1 MNTDPKELVNELNEL
16 LNTAERVEAEA
27 GEKVD
32 DLTTIR
38 DGLQEH
44 NSSLGE
50 AVAALEN
57 LAELTDE
64 VEGLLNDAEEFD
76 IT

>member
-1 MNTDPKELVNELNEL
+1 MNIAPKDLVDELNEL
-16 LNTAERVEAEA
+16 LNPAERVEQEA

-38 DGLQEH
+38 DGL
-44 NSSLGE
+44 NNKNTSLGD
-50 AVAALEN
+50 AISALEGIKDI
-57 LAELTDE
+57 TDE
-64 VEGLLNDAEEFD
+64 VEGFLNDAEEFD

>member
-16 LNTAERVEAEA
+16 LSTAERVEAEA

>member
-1 MNTDPKELVNELNEL
+1 MKTDPKELVNELNEL
-16 LNTAERVEAEA
+16 LSTAARVEAEA

>member
-16 LNTAERVEAEA
+16 LSTAERVEAEA

-76 IT
+76 IS

>member
-1 MNTDPKELVNELNEL
+1 MKTDPKELVNELNEL
-16 LNTAERVEAEA
+16 LSTAARVEAEA

-44 NSSLGE
+44 NSTLGE

>member
-1 MNTDPKELVNELNEL
+1 MNTDPKQLVDELNEL

>member
-1 MNTDPKELVNELNEL
+1 MNTAPKELVQELNEL
-16 LNTAERVEAEA
+16 LGTAERVEQEA

-44 NSSLGE
+44 NASLAE
-50 AVAALEN
+50 AVSALDN
-57 LAELTDE
+57 LAEITDE